1 LPRFDVGG
9 EAFAWGVEFW
19 RMLLKVKEKKN
30 FALLNFLNWSEL
42 GLNWDSLICY
52 QFLIAPKQQSAPSP
66 FQEKGGKERESV

>member
-30 FALLNFLNWSEL
+30 FALLNFLNW
-42 GLNWDSLICY
+42 DSLICY